1 MNTIAIGIGTNQGD
15 RILSVSIVL
24 KKMLHHGLKIIKVS
38 SLYESEAV
46 GYQSDNLFIN
56 AVVKVETQLNP
67 FEVLEILMGIEEE
80 MGRIRL
86 QDGYSDRPMDL
97 DILAVGKEIIDTEN
111 LQVPHPR
118 IINRAFVLV
127 PFYEVWCDWQHPKL
141 GVSIELMVQKV
152 QHQILK
158 KIEFESLI

>member
-38 SLYESEAV
+38 SLYESEAF

-86 QDGYSDRPMDL
+86 QEGYSDRPMDL

-111 LQVPHPR
+111 LQVPHPC

-127 PFYEVWCDWQHPKL
+127 PFYEVWSDWQHPKL

>member
-86 QDGYSDRPMDL
+86 QEGYSDRPMDL

-127 PFYEVWCDWQHPKL
+127 PLLEVWPEWVNPQT
-141 GVSIELMVQKV
+141 GVSIETMAKQVQN
-152 QHQILK
+152 QILQ
-158 KIEFESLI
+158 KIEANDFI

>member
-38 SLYESEAV
+38 SLYESEAF

-86 QDGYSDRPMDL
+86 QEGYSDRPMDL

-127 PFYEVWCDWQHPKL
+127 PLLEVWPEWVNPQT
-141 GVSIELMVQKV
+141 GVSIETMAKQVQN
-152 QHQILK
+152 QILQ
-158 KIEFESLI
+158 KIEANDFI

>member
-86 QDGYSDRPMDL
+86 EEGYSDRPMDL
-97 DILAVGKEIIDTEN
+97 DILAIGKEIIDTEN

-127 PFYEVWCDWQHPKL
+127 PFYEVWSDWQHPKL

>member
-1 MNTIAIGIGTNQGD
+1 
-15 RILSVSIVL
+15 
-24 KKMLHHGLKIIKVS
+24 MLHHGLKIIKVS

-86 QDGYSDRPMDL
+86 QEGYSDRPMDL
-97 DILAVGKEIIDTEN
+97 DILAVGKEIIDTES

-118 IINRAFVLV
+118 IISRAFVLV
-127 PFYEVWCDWQHPKL
+127 PLLEVWPEWVNPQT
-141 GVSIELMVQKV
+141 GVSIETMAKQVQN
-152 QHQILK
+152 QILQ
-158 KIEFESLI
+158 KIEANDFI

>member
-56 AVVKVETQLNP
+56 AVVKAETQLNP

-86 QDGYSDRPMDL
+86 QEGYSDRPMDL

-127 PFYEVWCDWQHPKL
+127 PFYEVWSDWQHPKL

-158 KIEFESLI
+158 KNEFQSLI

>member
-86 QDGYSDRPMDL
+86 QEGYSDRPMDL

-127 PFYEVWCDWQHPKL
+127 PLLEVWPEWVNPQT
-141 GVSIELMVQKV
+141 GVSIETMAKQVQNQIVQK
-152 QHQILK
+152 
-158 KIEFESLI
+158 IEANDFI

>member
-38 SLYESEAV
+38 SLYESEAF

-86 QDGYSDRPMDL
+86 QEGYSDRPMDL
-97 DILAVGKEIIDTEN
+97 DILAVGKEIIDTES

-127 PFYEVWCDWQHPKL
+127 PFYEVWSDWQHPKL

>member
-46 GYQSDNLFIN
+46 GYQSDSLFIN

-86 QDGYSDRPMDL
+86 QEGYSDRPMDL

-127 PFYEVWCDWQHPKL
+127 PFYEVWSDWQHPKL

-158 KIEFESLI
+158 KNEFESLI

>member
-38 SLYESEAV
+38 SLYESEAF

-86 QDGYSDRPMDL
+86 QEGYSDRPMDL

-127 PFYEVWCDWQHPKL
+127 PFYEVWSDWQHPKL

>member
-86 QDGYSDRPMDL
+86 QEGYSDRPMDL

-127 PFYEVWCDWQHPKL
+127 PFYEVWSDWQHPKL

-158 KIEFESLI
+158 KNEFESLI

>member
-38 SLYESEAV
+38 SLYESEAF

-86 QDGYSDRPMDL
+86 QEGYSDRPMDL

-127 PFYEVWCDWQHPKL
+127 PLLEVWPEWVNPQT
-141 GVSIELMVQKV
+141 GVSIETMAKQVQNQIVQK
-152 QHQILK
+152 
-158 KIEFESLI
+158 IEANDFI

>member
-86 QDGYSDRPMDL
+86 QEGYSDRPMDL

-127 PFYEVWCDWQHPKL
+127 PFYEVWSDWQHPKL